1 MSQNPFRFAAPVGLD
16 DLIGRDAESEALVRT
31 AREGNNSRLVAP
43 RRFGKTS
50 LLRRVLGEIA
60 AGEEAWNAVY
70 VDLFGVLTYA
80 DVSERVE
87 RAYRRSLTGPL
98 AKWFEGLRRAMRPT
112 ITARTGPLSATAHLD
127 VPTDGLPDRLD
138 LPVRLYERT
147 GRPTL
152 VVFDE
157 FQELLAVSGSADAVV
172 RASIQHHGRAAS
184 YVFAGSHAGMMTELF
199 ADKRRAF
206 YAQASPVRLPPLGAD
221 ECADYIEGRFAASG
235 K

>member
-112 ITARTGPLSATAHLD
+112 ITAPAHCQPPRTSMCPR
-127 VPTDGLPDRLD
+127 TDCRID
-138 LPVRLYERT
+138 
-147 GRPTL
+147 
-152 VVFDE
+152 
-157 FQELLAVSGSADAVV
+157 
-172 RASIQHHGRAAS
+172 
-184 YVFAGSHAGMMTELF
+184 
-199 ADKRRAF
+199 
-206 YAQASPVRLPPLGAD
+206 
-221 ECADYIEGRFAASG
+221 
-235 K
+235 